1 MPEHRYAVDVVWTG
15 DRGRGTESVRAYDRA
30 HEIRIDG
37 KPPIPAS
44 SDPAFRGD
52 PSRHN
57 PEELLVAS
65 LSSCHMLWF
74 LNLCAVAGV
83 VVTAYEDRAL
93 GVMDEEADGGGSFRE
108 VVLRPHVT
116 VARPEMTEP
125 AAALHERAH
134 ALCFIA
140 RSVNFSVR
148 HEPST
153 EVRA

>member
-1 MPEHRYAVDVVWTG
+1 MPEHSYGIVVVWTG
-15 DRGRGTESVRAYDRA
+15 DRGRGTESVGAYDRA

-37 KPPIPAS
+37 KPALAAS

-52 PSRHN
+52 ASRHN

-74 LNLCAVAGV
+74 LNLCAVAGI
-83 VVTAYEDRAL
+83 VVTGYEDRAR
-93 GVMDEEADGGGSFRE
+93 GVMVEEADGGGSFRE
-108 VVLRPHVT
+108 VVLQPRVT
-116 VARPEMTEP
+116 VARPEMVE
-125 AAALHERAH
+125 AAQAQHGRAN

-140 RSVNFSVR
+140 RSVNFPVR

-153 EVRA
+153 VARS